1 MVRYGEKQSWA
12 ELSEGAMG
20 APGTPC
26 WPWRE
31 ALPHLIL
38 APGWLAIS
46 ELMTLPSAAEMFK
59 STAACPYFQIA
70 RGAFSAPPLLP
81 SSCICSVALGL
92 LCRARTAVKVELFL
106 AVLKLWT
113 VCAASGK
120 ITPCGKGLLPFLH
133 PPFRYGEETVL
144 EFMIIRVGSGFN
156 FTEIN
161 LECHKFL
168 DITLGS
174 ITFIC
179 PEANGIC

>member
-1 MVRYGEKQSWA
+1 MEKNRAEQSCQKEQWELQALLADREGKPCLTWSWLLDDWLGQSW
-12 ELSEGAMG
+12 
-20 APGTPC
+20 
-26 WPWRE
+26 W
-31 ALPHLIL
+31 
-38 APGWLAIS
+38 
-46 ELMTLPSAAEMFK
+46 LPSATEMFK
-59 STAACPYFQIA
+59 STAVCPYFQIA